1 MQIKISGIIFD
12 FGNYNFIFF
21 PRLLSKMKGKVFL
34 YKSRAKNKKFVLQ
47 MPDQNPP
54 HSHHFGDSRYRDR
67 TLINDRKSKWYISN
81 KDEREKV
88 WRAYQA
94 RAGSGDIDNEHSPAA
109 LSYYILWS
117 ADTLDEGVRNYEKR
131 FGINVINRVK

>member
-1 MQIKISGIIFD
+1 
-12 FGNYNFIFF
+12 
-21 PRLLSKMKGKVFL
+21 MKEKVFL
-34 YKSRAKNKKFVLQ
+34 YKSRAKNKKFLLQ
-47 MPDQNPP
+47 MPDQIPP
-54 HSHHFGDSRYRDR
+54 HTHHFGDSRYRDR
-67 TLINDRKSKWYISN
+67 TLINDRKSKWYISD
-81 KDEREKV
+81 KAEREKV

>member
-1 MQIKISGIIFD
+1 
-12 FGNYNFIFF
+12 
-21 PRLLSKMKGKVFL
+21 MKGKVFL

-94 RAGSGDIDNEHSPAA
+94 REGSGDIDNEHSPAA